1 MRTSKKLLL
10 GLAVLAV
17 SVTGMQGQECKVCVR
32 DPLGLSEECW
42 DVRLDDELRLLFAR
56 EEYVIRGEST
66 NRWIK
71 VSHSGARLQ
80 WSTDSIDW
88 NLFNHCKGVGIQPNI
103 GDFTFTFS
111 VGFPIGGRIN
121 PCLIGSL
128 EFEGCVAPD
137 ITKFFIRLLPCDV
150 NAHKEAYK
158 NRKIEIK
165 MELNPLNR
173 ERLYNPRSANRWNE
187 YYNVRGWD
195 VSMAS
200 GLSIQVDWNYGVLQ
214 FSRSLN
220 PKDVKWER
228 RGRIGGGVEKFKPQ
242 GYHLYDDDPR
252 FDRKDGHYKYGFGAF
267 FRIKPIDEN
276 AFKTFYIDLNEDII
290 REENLVSD
298 IPVIAPPPDLK

>member
-42 DVRLDDELRLLFAR
+42 DVRLDDDLRLLFAR

-71 VSHSGARLQ
+71 VSHSGARFQ
-80 WSTDSIDW
+80 WSANSIDW

-158 NRKIEIK
+158 NRKIEIETWMSTSSRK
-165 MELNPLNR
+165 SLYTNEVNR
-173 ERLYNPRSANRWNE
+173 RNDFYDINGYDFL
-187 YYNVRGWD
+187 
-195 VSMAS
+195 MAS
-200 GLSIQVDWNYGVLQ
+200 GLWIRVKWNYGVLQ

-276 AFKTFYIDLNEDII
+276 AFKTFYIDLDEDMI
-290 REENLVSD
+290 REEKPVSN
-298 IPVIAPPPDLK
+298 IPVLTPPLDLK